1 MINAQSGD
9 PLKYTTPKLKK
20 KRMYCF
26 IYCSE
31 KKTALWLCSSLLS
44 QNNISEGHRICD
56 NIKRLFLI
64 VIITIERG
72 RKVIKNEIIKQS
84 YIDFYYKQFYR

>member
-9 PLKYTTPKLKK
+9 PLKYTTPKFKK
-20 KRMYCF
+20 NECIVLF
-26 IYCSE
+26 IVQ
-31 KKTALWLCSSLLS
+31 KKTALWLCIFLLS

-64 VIITIERG
+64 FIITIERG

-84 YIDFYYKQFYR
+84 YIDFYYKQF

>member
-1 MINAQSGD
+1 MIDAQSGD
-9 PLKYTTPKLKK
+9 PLKYTTPKFKK
-20 KRMYCF
+20 MNVLFYLLFR
-26 IYCSE
+26 